1 MNSTAATQEIS
12 SLAEVDDRIA
22 RSPRGP
28 LTLDPKRESATP
40 LRVLVDRLG
49 EPSERPHLAAMAA
62 TVAEA
67 QLESFPENLFWD
79 FDFYLASTHTE
90 ARDAADYAN
99 HLDQVTTI
107 TVRLMRM
114 YGHQSTIRF
123 RYVHDFIY
131 GFDWARWVT
140 RSSEDRS
147 RVGPFSLAFLKHSES
162 RGRDILD
169 LIEADDAHYPK
180 LDDDQPRNPFPFH
193 REPEAELRL
202 YRWLAAR
209 DAIPVRAWCV
219 QAEPDAS
226 RDFDALREQGARD
239 LGLER

>member
-1 MNSTAATQEIS
+1 MKSTALNHEIS
-12 SLAEVDDRIA
+12 SLTEVDDRIA
-22 RSPRGP
+22 RTPYGP

-40 LRVLVDRLG
+40 LRVLVDRLS

-62 TVAEA
+62 AVAES

-79 FDFYLASTHTE
+79 FDFYLAATHAQ
-90 ARDAADYAN
+90 ARAAPDYAT
-99 HLDQVTTI
+99 HLDQVTVI

-114 YGHQSTIRF
+114 YGQESAIRF

-131 GFDWARWVT
+131 GFDWARWVSRGPEQ
-140 RSSEDRS
+140 RSG
-147 RVGPFSLAFLKHSES
+147 VGPFSLAFLKQSER
-162 RGRDILD
+162 RGRDILE

-202 YRWLAAR
+202 YRQLAER

-219 QAEPDAS
+219 HAEPDAS
-226 RDFDALREQGARD
+226 RDFDALREQTARN
-239 LGLER
+239 LGLKR